1 MIAARIPASH
11 NVVLVTTMSLG
22 VHCTDLTF
30 CALMEEG
37 HGHLK
42 GLGRLGAQRL
52 TVPIWNVAIAI
63 WGERRGRVP

>member
-1 MIAARIPASH
+1 
-11 NVVLVTTMSLG
+11 MSLG

-42 GLGRLGAQRL
+42 GRLGAQRL
-52 TVPIWNVAIAI
+52 TVPIWNAAIAI
-63 WGERRGRVP
+63 LGERRGRVP